1 MGENKNFE
9 QITIELIL
17 KISLNKISSQE
28 INRLISNKNTQKL
41 RARQMSIQ
49 IQSLETVLR
58 E

>member
-1 MGENKNFE
+1 MGENKNFV

-41 RARQMSIQ
+41 RARQISKQ
-49 IQSLETVLR
+49 FQSLETVLR